1 MSPHIRNLIRRLARS
16 TAGCLL
22 GGAMAI
28 QLGPTTTSQAINQM
42 NATSMRGVP
51 SMTPTPVPR
60 TDMIWVPARVVNLP
74 GEGTVTVPAHWERRL
89 DGHDVYVPSLTVR
102 GTQTGQTTTLP
113 AGTRPPVDERL
124 GP

>member
-1 MSPHIRNLIRRLARS
+1 MTARLPRLARRLARA

-28 QLGPTTTSQAINQM
+28 QLGPTTTSQAVNQM

-51 SMTPTPVPR
+51 TVASRPIVRDTLV
-60 TDMIWVPARVVNLP
+60 WVPARVVPLP
-74 GEGTVTVPAHWERRL
+74 GEGSVMVPGHWERRL
-89 DGHDVYVPSLTVR
+89 DGGQVHVPPLILSNPA
-102 GTQTGQTTTLP
+102 TGAITTLP
-113 AGTRPPVDERL
+113 AAVRPPVDERF

>member
-1 MSPHIRNLIRRLARS
+1 MSFRTRRLIRRLSRS
-16 TAGCLL
+16 TVGCLL

-28 QLGPTTTSQAINQM
+28 QLGPTTTSQAVNQI

-51 SMTPTPVPR
+51 SVAPTPVPR
-60 TDMIWVPARVVNLP
+60 MDMIWVPARVVNLP

-89 DGHDVYVPSLTVR
+89 DGRDVYVPSLTVR

-113 AGTRPPVDERL
+113 AGTRPPVEERL

>member
-1 MSPHIRNLIRRLARS
+1 M
-16 TAGCLL
+16 AGCLL

-51 SMTPTPVPR
+51 SVAPTPAPR
-60 TDMIWVPARVVNLP
+60 TDMIWVPTQVMRLP

-89 DGHDVYVPSLTVR
+89 DGRNVYVPPLTVR
-102 GTQTGQTTTLP
+102 GTRTGETTTVP
-113 AGTRPPVDERL
+113 AGIRPPADERL
-124 GP
+124 AP

>member
-1 MSPHIRNLIRRLARS
+1 MRPPNRSLIRRLART

-51 SMTPTPVPR
+51 SVTPTPVPR
-60 TDMIWVPARVVNLP
+60 TDMIWVPARVVHMP

-102 GTQTGQTTTLP
+102 DTQTGQTTTLP